1 MGDRVTVTLTVP
13 TELVPLIQSKVDGW
27 SGIENLTEDL
37 GKTTAVFYDCGYG
50 NLDFEKDLVKL
61 GVAYTKSW
69 EAGSDWGSGS
79 EHIRFTEH
87 GEVVDRVIYDDAMGI
102 SIDLL
107 MPHIEDHEK
116 LKELI
121 QKKAEH
127 LYVLPWDNQ
136 VEYGKRYQARQLI
149 TT

>member
-1 MGDRVTVTLTVP
+1 MTVILTVP
-13 TELVPLIQSKVDGW
+13 TELVPLIQANVDGW
-27 SGIENLTEDL
+27 SGKEDL
-37 GKTTAVFYDCGYG
+37 IKDSVKATAVFYNCNYG

-79 EHIRFTEH
+79 DHIRFTEH
-87 GEVVDRVIYDDAMGI
+87 GEVINRTIYDADIGI
-102 SIDLL
+102 RVDLL

-116 LKELI
+116 LKKLI
-121 QKKAEH
+121 QKKAEY

-149 TT
+149 TA